1 VNAQVCRSTENSGA
15 WFCVADVHS
24 AMREHEIV
32 PVHVVRIAG
41 PVRNLDIF
49 PTPVKTPLATMML
62 LTPCNAKNPPG
73 SAEGSSGLHV
83 PPIGLGPG
91 KLQSH
96 DAL

>member
-1 VNAQVCRSTENSGA
+1 
-15 WFCVADVHS
+15 
-24 AMREHEIV
+24 MREHEIV